1 MSSDPGQFFKGLIGQ
16 SDAQVAARDTDKYT
30 GPGSKVKRT
39 GGEVLS
45 DFIFRFGNTDG
56 LQKAA
61 EDIYVDKLQDDY
73 GRKLESIDDKV
84 RKDLGLIDRLGIT
97 KDMSVADVARM
108 VKKGEKLETAR
119 DTAKAT
125 DGIKPEDYAG
135 TDAATITRNTNRAA
149 KNTARAD
156 IYNDPY
162 FKQQEDRFALQ
173 NNLQMLQMR
182 NDSADRTS
190 QRRMD
195 NRRIDLQE
203 ARDARKGQREM
214 MMMIMAGLQN
224 IGQGF
229 N

>member
-73 GRKLESIDDKV
+73 GLKLELIDPQV
-84 RKDLGLIDRLGIT
+84 RKDLGLVNRAGIT
-97 KDMSVADVARM
+97 KEMSEADVARM
-108 VKKGEKLETAR
+108 VLKGGELETAR

-125 DGIKPEDYAG
+125 EGIKPEDYVG
-135 TDAATITRNTNRAA
+135 TDPATITRNTKRAA

-182 NDSADRTS
+182 NDSADRTA

-195 NRRIDLQE
+195 NRRLDLQE
-203 ARDARKGQREM
+203 ARDARKAQREM
-214 MMMIMAGLQN
+214 MMMIMAGLKN

-229 N
+229 Y

>member
-73 GRKLESIDDKV
+73 GTKLELIDPQV
-84 RKDLGLIDRLGIT
+84 RKDLGLVNRAGIT
-97 KDMSVADVARM
+97 KEMSEADVARM
-108 VKKGEKLETAR
+108 VLKGGTLETAR

-125 DGIKPEDYAG
+125 EGIKPEDYVG
-135 TDAATITRNTNRAA
+135 TDPATITRNTKRAA

-182 NDSADRTS
+182 NDSADRTA

-195 NRRIDLQE
+195 NRRLDLQE
-203 ARDARKGQREM
+203 ARDARKAQREM
-214 MMMIMAGLQN
+214 MMMIMAGLKN

-229 N
+229 Y

>member
-73 GRKLESIDDKV
+73 GLKLELIDPQV
-84 RKDLGLIDRLGIT
+84 RKDLGLVNRAGIT
-97 KDMSVADVARM
+97 KEMSEADVARM
-108 VKKGEKLETAR
+108 VLKGGTLETAR

-125 DGIKPEDYAG
+125 EGIKPEDYVG
-135 TDAATITRNTNRAA
+135 TDPATITRNTKRAA

-182 NDSADRTS
+182 NDSADRTA

-195 NRRIDLQE
+195 NRRLDLQE
-203 ARDARKGQREM
+203 ARDARKAQREM
-214 MMMIMAGLQN
+214 MMMIMAGLKN

-229 N
+229 Y

>member
-1 MSSDPGQFFKGLIGQ
+1 MSSDPGQFLKGLIGQ
-16 SDAQVAARDTDKYT
+16 SDAQVAGRDTDKYT

-61 EDIYVDKLQDDY
+61 EDIYVDKLQDNY
-73 GRKLESIDDKV
+73 GFKLESIDDKV
-84 RKDLGLIDRLGIT
+84 RNDLGLIDRLGIT
-97 KDMSVADVARM
+97 KEMSEADVARM

-135 TDAATITRNTNRAA
+135 TDVATITKKTNQAA

-182 NDSADRTS
+182 NDRADRAS

-195 NRRIDLQE
+195 SRRLDLQE
-203 ARDARKGQREM
+203 ARDSRKAQREM
-214 MMMIMAGLQN
+214 MMMIMAGLKN

-229 N
+229 

>member
-73 GRKLESIDDKV
+73 GLKLELIDPQV
-84 RKDLGLIDRLGIT
+84 RKDLGLVNRAGIT
-97 KDMSVADVARM
+97 KEMSEADVARM
-108 VKKGEKLETAR
+108 VLKGGELETAR
-119 DTAKAT
+119 DRAKAT
-125 DGIKPEDYAG
+125 GGIKPEDYAG
-135 TDAATITRNTNRAA
+135 TDPATITRNTKRAA
-149 KNTARAD
+149 KNTARED

-182 NDSADRTS
+182 NDSADRTA

-195 NRRIDLQE
+195 NRRLDLQE
-203 ARDARKGQREM
+203 ARDARKAQREM
-214 MMMIMAGLQN
+214 MMMIMAGLKN

-229 N
+229 Y